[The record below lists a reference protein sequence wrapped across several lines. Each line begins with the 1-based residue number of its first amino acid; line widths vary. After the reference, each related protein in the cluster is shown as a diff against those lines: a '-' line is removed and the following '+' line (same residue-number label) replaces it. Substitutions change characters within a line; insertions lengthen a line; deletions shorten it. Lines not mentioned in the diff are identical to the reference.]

1 MKKRITR
8 NFQTCA
14 LLLTSLIAVV
24 LTCDRTHCCQR
35 NHTSANPMSV
45 WYKACKGTSFQFP
58 TSPMHRKTP
67 TQNSWVNNGYMHL
80 YDTTQPTLK
89 NDIHQSVICTL
100 RKDHHDS
107 MRCVVNKINV
117 LNSQWIY
124 LLYMHLPG
132 LQ

>member
-1 MKKRITR
+1 
-8 NFQTCA
+8 
-14 LLLTSLIAVV
+14 
-24 LTCDRTHCCQR
+24 
-35 NHTSANPMSV
+35 
-45 WYKACKGTSFQFP
+45 
-58 TSPMHRKTP
+58 MHRKTP